1 MWNTAHQ
8 KTPFYSPQISSP
20 ETPRLGHYGSPV
32 AVSADFWKP
41 GAELEFLNPTLSW
54 FQVRHCLT
62 TSSSWTTKNLQVWAL
77 PGTPGLF
84 PIFSPTLSALLKKV
98 KKARTTKKLKTLFTF
113 YLLLTYLNL
122 ASSPTVDIVTSQMQR
137 DKGYPIAREPPPPP
151 PPRPRAQFKEAS
163 AIDGSCPFDNR
174 IYSKRFASWHTSSEG
189 LGFPGC

>member
-20 ETPRLGHYGSPV
+20 ETPRLGHYGSRV

-41 GAELEFLNPTLSW
+41 GAELEFLNPTLCW

-84 PIFSPTLSALLKKV
+84 PIFSPTLSALLRKV

-122 ASSPTVDIVTSQMQR
+122 ASSPTVDIVTLIHLLWYH
-137 DKGYPIAREPPPPP
+137 KILC
-151 PPRPRAQFKEAS
+151 
-163 AIDGSCPFDNR
+163 IL
-174 IYSKRFASWHTSSEG
+174 SKLILKHLTLF
-189 LGFPGC
+189 LCFGFPLWILTSQTQRPCSFFVSEFFL